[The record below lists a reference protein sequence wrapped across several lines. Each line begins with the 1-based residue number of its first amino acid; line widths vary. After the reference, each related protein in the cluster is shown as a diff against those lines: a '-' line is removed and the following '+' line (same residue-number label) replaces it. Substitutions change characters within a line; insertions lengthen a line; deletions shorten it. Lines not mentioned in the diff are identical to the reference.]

1 MKTINQAVEE
11 LERLVNAELPRYD
24 IPYKQGKSIRIGKTI
39 VRKSQRHG
47 YIVIDVEDNATVT
60 TAFSKHG
67 AIAIAKAYNEGKSY
81 KEYLHLDK
89 TVEKHFNDSVFYT
102 HNISRSNDPFRID
115 VLQDRLD
122 ISQDII
128 ECTTDRLENFIL
140 TFQR

>member
-11 LERLVNAELPRYD
+11 LENLVNQELPRYD

-47 YIVIDVEDNATVT
+47 YVVIDIQDNAIITK
-60 TAFSKHG
+60 AFSRHG
-67 AIAIAKAYNEGKSY
+67 AIAVAKAYNEGKNY
-81 KEYLHLDK
+81 EPFITLDK
-89 TVEKHFNDSVFYT
+89 TVEKHFNDSVFYS
-102 HNISRSNDPFRID
+102 HNIKTSKDPFKID

-122 ISQDII
+122 ISQDVI
-128 ECTTDRLENFIL
+128 ESLTNRLENFIL